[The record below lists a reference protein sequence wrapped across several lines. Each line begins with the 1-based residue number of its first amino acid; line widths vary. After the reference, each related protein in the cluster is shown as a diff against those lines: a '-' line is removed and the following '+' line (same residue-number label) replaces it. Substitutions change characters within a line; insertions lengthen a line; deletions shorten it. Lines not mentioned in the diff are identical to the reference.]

1 MVLEVDYHS
10 IDFFF
15 SVVLWISVIHSFFIG
30 VRFFICILNDIL
42 RWKHAIVKNRISQKV
57 MLIPLNNSD
66 KKSARI
72 PKSLT
77 IIDNLK

>member
-1 MVLEVDYHS
+1 M
-10 IDFFF
+10 
-15 SVVLWISVIHSFFIG
+15 
-30 VRFFICILNDIL
+30 
-42 RWKHAIVKNRISQKV
+42 WKHAIVKNRISQKV
-57 MLIPLNNSD
+57 LLILLDSD